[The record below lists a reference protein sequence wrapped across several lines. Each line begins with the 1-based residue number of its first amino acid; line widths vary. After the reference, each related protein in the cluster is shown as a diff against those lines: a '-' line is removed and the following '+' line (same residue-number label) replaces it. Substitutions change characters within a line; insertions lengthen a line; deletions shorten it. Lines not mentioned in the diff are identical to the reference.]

1 MLADRTTPSDPLAEV
16 PALSGQVHPVPAG
29 RRTLMESL
37 VPAVDRARQTRN
49 DLGLAPYRVFLVHWR
64 WPGKRGVGRP
74 VETSRVE
81 ILPTPRVQD
90 MLSTSMGLS
99 AFGITEAG
107 GLFVDRISPRFS
119 EADLRGL
126 TPDLLDP
133 ARPQTMSGHAE
144 FFWEVRE
151 SRRTNPPTKPRR
163 YTVSGVPMLAKGGLQ
178 WRVNLAKQDTSFEVE
193 PEVAS

>member
-1 MLADRTTPSDPLAEV
+1 
-16 PALSGQVHPVPAG
+16 
-29 RRTLMESL
+29 
-37 VPAVDRARQTRN
+37 
-49 DLGLAPYRVFLVHWR
+49 
-64 WPGKRGVGRP
+64 
-74 VETSRVE
+74 
-81 ILPTPRVQD
+81 
-90 MLSTSMGLS
+90 MGLS

-133 ARPQTMSGHAE
+133 VRPQTMSGHAE